1 MSTTHGPGQAY
12 WEAHLKAIETEGI
25 DTKAYAKRE
34 GLAVS
39 SLYYWRRRLK
49 LQNAGQSMSATT
61 PLDRPAERL
70 FVPVA
75 IGDTPVQTS
84 RCLLILASGVRLEL
98 PSLPSPQWLAQVS
111 QALAVQVR

>member
-1 MSTTHGPGQAY
+1 MSGKRGPGQA
-12 WEAHLKAIETEGI
+12 WWQSHLDAIVREGI
-25 DTKAYAKRE
+25 DTTAYAKRE

-39 SLYYWRRRLK
+39 NLYYWRRRLK
-49 LQNAGQSMSATT
+49 LQNAGQSMRATT